1 MDLIDEILST
11 YDEKGSSPARQRTLS
26 SEHLS
31 SRVAAVDEEDD
42 NDNELVA
49 HVTAIEHK
57 HKSPA
62 PMPIAMQMGGFTTA
76 KGLSIPVKQE
86 AIDAV
91 RKRFDLDDEQHKQQQ
106 QQQHTIT
113 DATIPVSFGFKT
125 AKGGSIAV
133 KKELVDSFRK
143 RFDEDE
149 STSNESAS
157 ATVAPPQLVSGFKTA
172 KGGQIAVKKELIDS
186 MQKRLDL
193 DEPLSDDKK
202 IRPASGTVPSFA
214 FGGAGGGGGG
224 FTTAKGGHI
233 AISKEALEAA
243 KARLLSDVKEDD
255 KSEQQSNSKASST
268 STITSG
274 FQTGGGKALT
284 IDKSKFELM
293 LQRHAEDDVEAK
305 EEEKQAQSESVVV
318 NQIQADARPPLTTV
332 TAAASASA
340 SGGGSLLMSRRSMSF
355 NSVDCAKA
363 ATIAPVAAASSS
375 TNQKLFKRH
384 QIVKKPSPADPA
396 PAPAPAPVPPPLVS
410 SSSIVM
416 TDELSAAT
424 SPTSC
429 SIDEQIQ
436 AEMADYFATPLSSKP
451 AVNNSQPISY
461 LNVKTI
467 EITESS
473 SSSAFR
479 VCRPIL
485 EVASVDRYR
494 FIFILNIFHI
504 LLLEIYKKRQK
515 QTNKK
520 VI

>member
-1 MDLIDEILST
+1 
-11 YDEKGSSPARQRTLS
+11 
-26 SEHLS
+26 
-31 SRVAAVDEEDD
+31 
-42 NDNELVA
+42 
-49 HVTAIEHK
+49 
-57 HKSPA
+57 
-62 PMPIAMQMGGFTTA
+62 
-76 KGLSIPVKQE
+76 
-86 AIDAV
+86 
-91 RKRFDLDDEQHKQQQ
+91 
-106 QQQHTIT
+106 
-113 DATIPVSFGFKT
+113 
-125 AKGGSIAV
+125 
-133 KKELVDSFRK
+133 
-143 RFDEDE
+143 
-149 STSNESAS
+149 
-157 ATVAPPQLVSGFKTA
+157 
-172 KGGQIAVKKELIDS
+172 
-186 MQKRLDL
+186 
-193 DEPLSDDKK
+193 
-202 IRPASGTVPSFA
+202 
-214 FGGAGGGGGG
+214 
-224 FTTAKGGHI
+224 
-233 AISKEALEAA
+233 
-243 KARLLSDVKEDD
+243 
-255 KSEQQSNSKASST
+255 
-268 STITSG
+268 
-274 FQTGGGKALT
+274 
-284 IDKSKFELM
+284 M

-318 NQIQADARPPLTTV
+318 NQVQADARPPLTTV

-340 SGGGSLLMSRRSMSF
+340 SCGGSLLMSRRSMSF

-363 ATIAPVAAASSS
+363 ATIAPVTAASS